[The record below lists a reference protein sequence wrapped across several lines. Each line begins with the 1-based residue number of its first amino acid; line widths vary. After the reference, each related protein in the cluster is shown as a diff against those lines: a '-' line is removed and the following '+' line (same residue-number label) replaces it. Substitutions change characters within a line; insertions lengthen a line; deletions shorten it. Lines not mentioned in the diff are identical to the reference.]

1 MVKVKVNAA
10 VRLVL
15 LGLLTCFSGVSLG
28 DTAGSGGDPLRVMFI
43 KGKELASS
51 IAFLGDRTPLP
62 ANTPQ
67 PVKDW
72 IMAHSIGLANDITMS
87 PHVWTVDPQV
97 TCAFTEHEL
106 AKPVVLSF
114 ETCRQNVVTTIDAA
128 TLLIHEST
136 HHLGVS
142 DETMSDQI
150 AMALVRGWE
159 RRQPGDKKFRY
170 NPRTRQCENELGEIG
185 RNLQWSGECS
195 DWMAFDLSNQNLSK
209 KEFRGANFS
218 FADMLNTDL
227 SGSNLRGADLSF
239 VKMRNVNL
247 NNIVLEEADLQ
258 HASILD
264 GHMSNSYFGGAK
276 LAYSQLNFDGSN
288 ADFTNADLTG
298 SEIRV
303 SGSANFDGANLT
315 NASIISG
322 LSFVVRGPNANLTN
336 SVFSG
341 GIYFTDLHDAI
352 LTNAD
357 LSNTSF
363 CNGDF
368 RFKLDPS
375 PSAQPILTGVSFD
388 KDTLLPFS
396 EAEAIARGM
405 IKQ

>member
-1 MVKVKVNAA
+1 
-10 VRLVL
+10 
-15 LGLLTCFSGVSLG
+15 
-28 DTAGSGGDPLRVMFI
+28 
-43 KGKELASS
+43 
-51 IAFLGDRTPLP
+51 
-62 ANTPQ
+62 

-72 IMAHSIGLANDITMS
+72 IMAHSTGLANDITMS

-97 TCAFTEHEL
+97 TCAFTEHDL

-150 AMALVRGWE
+150 AMSLVRGWE
-159 RRQPGDKKFRY
+159 RRVPGDKHFRY

-185 RNLQWSGECS
+185 RNPQHQGECG
-195 DWMAFDLSNQNLSK
+195 DWMTFDLSNQNLAH

-239 VKMRNVNL
+239 VKMRNVKL
-247 NNIVLEEADLQ
+247 DHSLFEDADLQ
-258 HASILD
+258 HASIETVNNEVN
-264 GHMSNSYFGGAK
+264 GVIYFSGAN
-276 LAYSQLNFDGSN
+276 LAYSQLRFQSRYTM
-288 ADFTNADLTG
+288 DFTNADLTG
-298 SEIRV
+298 SKIV
-303 SGSANFDGANLT
+303 GGDIANFDGANLT
-315 NASIISG
+315 NASIISAES
-322 LSFVVRGPNANLTN
+322 SFTVRGPNANLTN
-336 SVFSG
+336 AAFHG
-341 GIYFTDLHDAI
+341 YMRITDLHNAI
-352 LTNAD
+352 LTNAN
-357 LSNTSF
+357 LSNTAV
-363 CNGDF
+363 NGGDF

-375 PSAQPILTGVSFD
+375 PSAQPILTGVHFND
-388 KDTLLPFS
+388 QTLLPFS